1 MQQLEPARAT
11 IPLRFPLALPGGTI
25 DAVHIDIDR
34 PGRWGGDRPV
44 ISRITALSEDT
55 LDRLAEHDYLRVL
68 LKIEELNAPRLAAVE
83 GF

>member
-1 MQQLEPARAT
+1 MTPGRAT

-25 DAVHIDIDR
+25 DQVHIDLDR
-34 PGRWGGDRPV
+34 PGHWRGDRPV

-68 LKIEELNAPRLAAVE
+68 LKIEELNEPRLAAV
-83 GF
+83 GGKL